1 MDRIEASTLYDQIP
15 AGSEEELKDE
25 APEAISISENDQ
37 YFVEPV
43 LKTEDT
49 VEPWSAPITIIS
61 APGAVGKTSLAENIS
76 ARNSVYLWD
85 LARLNLGLGSFTG
98 IIAESFGVDRLEPIV
113 DNLSQGEEAF
123 VFDAFDEAEL
133 KEGFGRIE
141 GLIKECWKKVGSSD
155 RTSLIFLARTK
166 TADNLEMA
174 INLFSQMEVGPS
186 KENPC
191 SRVEI
196 DYFNEE
202 KSKEFI
208 DSEVSRLSDEEEDD
222 NIQKRYNSYK
232 DPFYLAI
239 DSIFE
244 SAAKSFRVETDIWS
258 ENQVKSFLGYAPVL
272 QAVTRYLIDPSHG
285 NFHKIGRT
293 IKDKE
298 VGSEE
303 ADITT
308 SLIEELLN
316 REAIKVRKRIKE
328 KVVKDIDDRHIS
340 KLYKPGE
347 QLKRILLYINDRGEG
362 GPEKSTDTKDL
373 TPDVPGRLVSQYH
386 SSLKSFVS
394 QHPFIKAKAFTSPA
408 FRDYL
413 YAEALKW
420 GGATD
425 LQEIARRTLISSEY
439 TPTPLLMWFY
449 DEPGRD
455 IVRPKDVGIIYESFS
470 SRDPA
475 FEEDSYVEIY
485 PRRRNEEDKVHNAAF
500 VRLDQNGEIGR
511 NYEFGI
517 IPERGDLEVMFPR
530 KVENASIYIDQKL
543 ILGSEFNRLVIE
555 DSEIRAHEIELRSLS
570 VATKSMSKGQSV
582 LISADDFYSPPGNV
596 DLSKFGDGDVA
607 VQWPGSDRHPWHDF
621 SQNIRNSD
629 EATYSQSFS
638 ALRRILLCFQRDK
651 REHLARHEDY
661 VDGVAINNVSI
672 KEEMFKYLLEKGI
685 VYHDSPLY
693 KIDINELSNNEINWS
708 ALQSGDPHGQLS
720 DFLESFM
727 SYRK

>member
-1 MDRIEASTLYDQIP
+1 MDKIRASTLYDEIP
-15 AGSEEELKDE
+15 AGSEEELEDE
-25 APEAISISENDQ
+25 APEAISISEDDQ

-43 LKTEDT
+43 LKTDDA
-49 VEPWSAPITIIS
+49 VEPWATPITIIS

-98 IIAESFGVDRLEPIV
+98 IITESFGVDRLKPIV
-113 DNLSQGEEAF
+113 DKLAKGEETF

-141 GLIKECWKKVGSSD
+141 ELIKECWRKVGCSD

-166 TADNLEMA
+166 TADNLETA
-174 INLFSQMEVGPS
+174 IRLFSEMEAGPS
-186 KENPC
+186 REHPC

-196 DYFNEE
+196 NYFNEE
-202 KSKEFI
+202 RAKAFI
-208 DSEVSRLSDEEEDD
+208 DSEVSRLSDREEDD
-222 NIQKRYNSYK
+222 NIQQKYNSYK
-232 DPFYLAI
+232 DPFYSAV

-244 SAAKSFRVETDIWS
+244 SAAKSLRVETDIWS
-258 ENQVKSFLGYAPVL
+258 EGQVKSFLGYAPVL
-272 QAVTRYLIDPSHG
+272 QAITRYLIDPSHG
-285 NFHKIGRT
+285 NFYKIRKKV
-293 IKDKE
+293 KDKE

-308 SLIEELLN
+308 NLIEELLD
-316 REAIKVRKRIKE
+316 REKIKVQERIKE
-328 KVVKDIDDRHIS
+328 TVDENIEERHVS

-347 QLKRILLYINDRGEG
+347 QLRRILLYINDREG
-362 GPEKSTDTKDL
+362 GGLEKSADTKDL
-373 TPDVPGRLVSQYH
+373 TPDIPGGLVSQYH
-386 SSLKSFVS
+386 SSLESFVS
-394 QHPFIKAKAFTSPA
+394 QHPFIKAKTFTSPA

-420 GGATD
+420 GSATD
-425 LQEIARRTLISSEY
+425 LQEIARSTLISSEY

-449 DEPGRD
+449 DEPDRD
-455 IVRPKDVGIIYESFS
+455 IVRPKDVGIMYESFS
-470 SRDPA
+470 SRDSA

-500 VRLDQNGEIGR
+500 VRLDQEGETGS

-543 ILGSEFNRLVIE
+543 ILGSKSNRLVIE

-570 VATKSMSKGQSV
+570 VVTKSMSKGQSV
-582 LISADDFYSPPGNV
+582 LITADSFSSPLQNV
-596 DLSKFGDGDVA
+596 DVSKFGDGDVA
-607 VQWPGSDRHPWHDF
+607 VQWPGSNGHPWHDF
-621 SQNIRNSD
+621 SQDIQNSE

-638 ALRRILLCFQRDK
+638 ALRRILLCFRRDK
-651 REHLARHEDY
+651 RQDLARHEDY
-661 VDGVAINNVSI
+661 VEGVAINNVSV
-672 KEEMFKYLLEKGI
+672 KEEMFRYLLKEGI
-685 VYHDSPLY
+685 VYYDSPFY
-693 KIDINELSNNEINWS
+693 KININELSNNEINWS
-708 ALQSGDPHGQLS
+708 ALQSGDPHGQVS
-720 DFLESFM
+720 DFLESFL
-727 SYRK
+727 SYRS